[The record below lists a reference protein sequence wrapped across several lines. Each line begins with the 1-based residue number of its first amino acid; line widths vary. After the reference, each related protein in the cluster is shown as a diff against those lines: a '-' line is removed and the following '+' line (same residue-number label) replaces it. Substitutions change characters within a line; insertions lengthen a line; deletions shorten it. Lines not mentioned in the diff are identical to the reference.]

1 MVHAQK
7 PEMGNCTFTAH
18 TVLICMQCVWIF
30 KDFKG
35 MIRLLV
41 EGQSNHM

>member
-1 MVHAQK
+1 MVHAHK
-7 PEMGNCTFTAH
+7 PEVGNCTFTAYT
-18 TVLICMQCVWIF
+18 TVVYIQCVWIF